1 MKEVAMPRFNFAIR
15 YLSVTEDLGDL
26 ELPNLA
32 AAHSEALNV
41 TQAYQAPMSAMG
53 LDPTLCTVEI
63 SEWVHQVVQV
73 IPFDEITEMSGR
85 ESHRLH

>member
-1 MKEVAMPRFNFAIR
+1 MPRFNFAIR

-41 TQAYQAPMSAMG
+41 TRAYQAPMFAMG
-53 LDPTLCTVEI
+53 LEPTL
-63 SEWVHQVVQV
+63 
-73 IPFDEITEMSGR
+73 
-85 ESHRLH
+85 